1 MVIFMTT
8 TKMTYATA
16 LDMVLAIEEV
26 KANDELVEKLTA
38 LKTSVSKK
46 STSKSGKPTAKQKA
60 NEEIK
65 AKILALMASAE
76 PNRLFTIS
84 EICKMYTDE
93 ELSNQKVS
101 SLMRQL
107 VAEGKAD
114 RVEDKRKAYFSVK

>member
-16 LDMVLAIEEV
+16 LDMVLAIDEV

-65 AKILALMASAE
+65 EKILALMATE

-101 SLMRQL
+101 ALMRQL
-107 VAEGKAD
+107 VVEGSVD

>member
-1 MVIFMTT
+1 
-8 TKMTYATA
+8 MTYATA

-46 STSKSGKPTAKQKA
+46 ASSKSGKPTAKQKA

-65 AKILALMASAE
+65 DKILALMATE